1 MCVGEVGTLQ
11 EQDVRLLLYVVKKM
25 SVIGVS
31 FFFF

>member
-11 EQDVRLLLYVVKKM
+11 EQDVRLLYVVKKM

-31 FFFF
+31 FFF